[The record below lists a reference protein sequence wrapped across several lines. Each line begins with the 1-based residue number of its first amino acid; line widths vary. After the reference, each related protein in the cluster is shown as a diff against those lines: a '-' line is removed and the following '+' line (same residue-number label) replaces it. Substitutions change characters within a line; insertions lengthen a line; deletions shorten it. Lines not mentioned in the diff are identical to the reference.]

1 MNRKTIFA
9 IAGVLAAGAMSAVA
23 FAVPLKPM
31 SVKGQL
37 LDMNCYSAHGLK
49 GRAHGRVCGKKCLL
63 SGAPAGILVHGH
75 AWTLDVNPRP
85 LAPYVG
91 MTIRVTGQCNTRD
104 NVVLPVAIKVDVHGT
119 WKTVRLTALFKPVK

>member
-1 MNRKTIFA
+1 MNRKI
-9 IAGVLAAGAMSAVA
+9 ISAVVGIFTVGVMSVSA
-23 FAVPLKPM
+23 FAVPLKAGTW
-31 SVKGQL
+31 KGQL

-75 AWTLDVNPRP
+75 AWTLDANPRP

-91 MTIRVTGQCNTRD
+91 MIIRVKGQCNTRD
-104 NVVLPVAIKVDVHGT
+104 HVLLPTMIKVDDHGT
-119 WKTVRLTALFKPVK
+119 WKIIKLIPLFKPVE

>member
-1 MNRKTIFA
+1 MNRKNVFTIT
-9 IAGVLAAGAMSAVA
+9 GVLALSVMSAVA
-23 FAVPLKPM
+23 FAGTLKPVN
-31 SVKGQL
+31 VKGQL

-91 MTIRVTGQCNTRD
+91 MTIQVAGQRNTRD
-104 NVVLPVAIKVDVHGT
+104 HVLLPVTIKVDDHGT
-119 WKTVRLTALFKPVK
+119 WKPIKLIALFKPVE